1 MSKQNRGADILLRC
15 LALSKPA
22 SMPFAQCNNARSLCV
37 NPRTRGQEF
46 MKFRF
51 VRCMTSHTKEI
62 QKAAAAIEPVVGSS
76 SSKVSI
82 RRLAMHEMPQF
93 IGSLLAINTPNM
105 PALSR
110 KSLNSSK
117 LATIRKQPFIL
128 FGLPFIS
135 ALVIGSF
142 ALSSL
147 TNTRYELRDTQMH
160 TVSKEEG
167 MKMKA
172 DRKKVD
178 LREEYFRLSKDGDGS
193 KSWENKRI
201 NRLPG
206 QKEWGEYTPSAM
218 KE

>member
-1 MSKQNRGADILLRC
+1 
-15 LALSKPA
+15 
-22 SMPFAQCNNARSLCV
+22 
-37 NPRTRGQEF
+37 
-46 MKFRF
+46 
-51 VRCMTSHTKEI
+51 
-62 QKAAAAIEPVVGSS
+62 
-76 SSKVSI
+76 
-82 RRLAMHEMPQF
+82 
-93 IGSLLAINTPNM
+93 M

-147 TNTRYELRDTQMH
+147 TNTRYELLDTQMH

-178 LREEYFRLSKDGDGS
+178 LREEYFRLSKDGDGG
-193 KSWENKRI
+193 KSWDNKRI

>member
-1 MSKQNRGADILLRC
+1 
-15 LALSKPA
+15 
-22 SMPFAQCNNARSLCV
+22 
-37 NPRTRGQEF
+37 
-46 MKFRF
+46 
-51 VRCMTSHTKEI
+51 
-62 QKAAAAIEPVVGSS
+62 
-76 SSKVSI
+76 
-82 RRLAMHEMPQF
+82 
-93 IGSLLAINTPNM
+93 M
-105 PALSR
+105 PALAR

-117 LATIRKQPFIL
+117 LSSIRKQPFIL

-147 TNTRYELRDTQMH
+147 TNTRYELRDSQMH

-167 MKMKA
+167 MKMSKE
-172 DRKKVD
+172 RKKVD
-178 LREEYFRLSKDGDGS
+178 LREEYFRLSKDGDG
-193 KSWENKRI
+193 KQWENKRI